1 MFANVSVTADGFS
14 EARSSAS
21 MSASAEVYTLGG
33 LIKDVN
39 TVIDAQALVNCLGNA
54 TFSGDAIINADG
66 TITALGYL
74 LGEEWSDSE
83 VGTETWTTSSTGS
96 EVWVEDT
103 PESNTWLRQG

>member
-1 MFANVSVTADGFS
+1 LIIG
-14 EARSSAS
+14 ARSEIYAP
-21 MSASAEVYTLGG
+21 AVVE
-33 LIKDVN
+33 
-39 TVIDAQALVNCLGNA
+39 CLAVARYAGEA
-54 TFSGDAIINADG
+54 TINSNG
-66 TITALGYL
+66 VITATGYL